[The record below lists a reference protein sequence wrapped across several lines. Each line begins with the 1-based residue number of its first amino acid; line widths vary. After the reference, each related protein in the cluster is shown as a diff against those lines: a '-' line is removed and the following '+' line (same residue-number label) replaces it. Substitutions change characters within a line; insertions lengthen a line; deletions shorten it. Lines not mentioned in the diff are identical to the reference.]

1 VGVRVIQ
8 ERPVES
14 PPEALDGTAA
24 SPVARGLRAIAPR
37 LRAVILLG
45 GSVRES
51 VLSRSLHRSTL
62 DLPLDRGRTILGAWA
77 EQAAALAR
85 AGGIGSLSLRV
96 LINQTTAPPAVVPAV
111 EGLNVTL
118 EFDRAELR
126 GTGGLLRDLA
136 DEYEPEDLLLVAN
149 AHQVVIPPL
158 EELAGTLGAAMSDV
172 ALLATTQRTPC
183 GLNLFRCKAL
193 RTIKTKGF
201 IDLKEQALPAI
212 ASAFQVKVVASR
224 PGVVF
229 PVRTLEGYLGAL
241 RALHSPALVGASD
254 PLAEDCF
261 PTFSLVEEG
270 ASMAPSAR
278 AHDSVVLRGARVG
291 ADAVLVRSL
300 LCEGAVVEAGEVV
313 ADRVVGSQAR
323 AVERTR

>member
-1 VGVRVIQ
+1 MIRDETVEV
-8 ERPVES
+8 PVDEADAAGS
-14 PPEALDGTAA
+14 PISLALQ
-24 SPVARGLRAIAPR
+24 AIAPR

-51 VLSRSLHRSTL
+51 ALSRALKRSTL
-62 DLPLDRGRTILGAWA
+62 DLPLDGGRTILGAWA
-77 EQAAALAR
+77 QQTAALAKT
-85 AGGIGSLSLRV
+85 AKIPSLALRV
-96 LINQTTAPPAVVPAV
+96 LINQATAAPAIVPAV
-111 EGLNVTL
+111 DGLTVSL
-118 EFDRAELR
+118 EYDRAELR
-126 GTGGLLRDLA
+126 GTGGLLRDLS
-136 DEYEPEDLLLVAN
+136 DQYEPEDLLLVAN

-158 EELAGTLGAAMSDV
+158 AGLAGLLGAVQSDV

-193 RTIKTKGF
+193 RAIRTNGF

-212 ASAFQVKVVASR
+212 AAAFQVKVVACP

-241 RALHSPALVGASD
+241 RALHSSTELGPSD

-270 ASMAPSAR
+270 AAVAPSAR
-278 AHDSVVLRGARVG
+278 VHDSVVLRGARVG
-291 ADAVLVRSL
+291 TDVVLVRSL
-300 LCEGAVVEAGEVV
+300 VCEGAVVEAGAVV
-313 ADRVVGSQAR
+313 ADRVVGSSQAR
-323 AVERTR
+323 APERAR

>member
-1 VGVRVIQ
+1 MLDEGT
-8 ERPVES
+8 VEVLVDEASAAGS
-14 PPEALDGTAA
+14 PISRALKA
-24 SPVARGLRAIAPR
+24 LAPR

-51 VLSRSLHRSTL
+51 ALGRALNRSTL
-62 DLPLDRGRTILGAWA
+62 DLPLGGGRTVLGVWA
-77 EQAAALAR
+77 QQTAALAKT
-85 AGGIGSLSLRV
+85 AGIPSLGLRV
-96 LINQTTAPPAVVPAV
+96 LINQATAAPAIVPAGD
-111 EGLNVTL
+111 GLTVSL

-126 GTGGLLRDLA
+126 GTGGLLRDISDQYDA
-136 DEYEPEDLLLVAN
+136 EDLLLVAN

-158 EELAGTLGAAMSDV
+158 SALAGTLGAVQSDV

-193 RTIKTKGF
+193 RAIKPKGF

-212 ASAFQVKVVASR
+212 AAAFQVKVVASP
-224 PGVVF
+224 PGVVY

-241 RALHSPALVGASD
+241 RALHAPAETGHSD

-270 ASMAPSAR
+270 ATVAPSAR
-278 AHDSVVLRGARVG
+278 VHDSVVLRGARVG

-300 LCEGAVVEAGEVV
+300 ACEDAVVEAGAVV
-313 ADRVVGSQAR
+313 ADRVVGEVQAR
-323 AVERTR
+323 APERAR